1 MLRKI
6 YLVSPDYLNTVTS
19 KNTPPPP
26 PHLLTQRREERN
38 IIAIS
43 DYGL

>member
-1 MLRKI
+1 MYIVLA
-6 YLVSPDYLNTVTS
+6 DYLNTVTS
-19 KNTPPPP
+19 KNTPPPHP
-26 PHLLTQRREERN
+26 KSPNTEKAGKN

>member
-1 MLRKI
+1 M

-19 KNTPPPP
+19 KNIP
-26 PHLLTQRREERN
+26 PHPPQSPNTEKAGKN
-38 IIAIS
+38 IIALS